1 VREAYPRLLRFAR
14 YLQGLRGQDGLLP
27 VEAIGIP
34 SVWMDHIAY
43 QKQSHKQCA
52 FNLFAA
58 AALEQALAPLAR
70 AFGENDRAASAAD
83 FGRGLLEAAVRKFW
97 DAERGLFV
105 VNRPWLNEERGMRL
119 CDRSLANAVL
129 FDQCP
134 GGQTGASLKA
144 LAECPA
150 EMGFSYPANA
160 GWRLW
165 ALGKG
170 GRADVIVDDFRRRW
184 AVMDSVRLN
193 DTLQEDWTAVAD
205 SGQQWSH
212 CAVAPLYVLYMSIMG
227 LRPLEPGFRRF
238 ELRPQLAD
246 LGDLDLTAWTVR
258 GPVSLKAE
266 GKPGVR
272 EISISTPADGEG
284 ELVLPRGE
292 MVSLAALPGAA
303 PEGCTRF
310 RLPAGQTT
318 NLRLKQI

>member
-1 VREAYPRLLRFAR
+1 
-14 YLQGLRGQDGLLP
+14 
-27 VEAIGIP
+27 
-34 SVWMDHIAY
+34 
-43 QKQSHKQCA
+43 
-52 FNLFAA
+52 
-58 AALEQALAPLAR
+58 
-70 AFGENDRAASAAD
+70 
-83 FGRGLLEAAVRKFW
+83 
-97 DAERGLFV
+97 
-105 VNRPWLNEERGMRL
+105 
-119 CDRSLANAVL
+119 
-129 FDQCP
+129 
-134 GGQTGASLKA
+134 
-144 LAECPA
+144 
-150 EMGFSYPANA
+150 MGFSYPANA

-193 DTLQEDWTAVAD
+193 NTLQEDWTAVAD